1 MVTAAVA
8 TAADIAERR
17 CETALIRIT
26 STSYRARRKTL
37 EPLKAMTILRFATI
51 LTALIGSVSLSIAPL
66 AFPQSD
72 EDSTPSVW
80 ESDSIPPPPAADYL
94 KLPPASATDSYSGTT
109 DPAWEEVPETIR
121 GPPPPVADYLKGPT
135 GLGNR
140 RLLRHSGTIPPGHP
154 RTGGSRNELRRHCR
168 TRTGARNSA
177 GCECG
182 PGRADEAPVGL
193 SAGALTRTGSD
204 ALPLC
209 SLATLQSLVVKS
221 DRPVPCRLLSHLKD

>member
-1 MVTAAVA
+1 MN
-8 TAADIAERR
+8 
-17 CETALIRIT
+17 
-26 STSYRARRKTL
+26 
-37 EPLKAMTILRFATI
+37 ILQFATI
-51 LTALIGSVSLSIAPL
+51 MIALIGSVSLSIAPL
-66 AFPQSD
+66 AFAQSD
-72 EDSTPSVW
+72 EDSTPSVS
-80 ESDSIPPPPAADYL
+80 ESDSILPPPAADYL
-94 KLPPASATDSYSGTT
+94 KLPPTSAIDGYSFSGTT
-109 DPAWEEVPETIR
+109 DPDWEEVPETIR